1 MAEKNIVKR
10 VCAELGIV
18 QKWVANA
25 DNLPEHTIKTLDL
38 LLENHELKNKVEKI
52 NTLLQIISELQKER
66 WKTLLKPTA
75 YAEKLCINFTSM
87 YK

>member
-10 VCAELGIV
+10 VCAELGITQKELAQRLGIHITAV

-66 WKTLLKPTA
+66 
-75 YAEKLCINFTSM
+75 
-87 YK
+87 